1 MHKPCVVFYVFT
13 LGTQF
18 FNLCHMV
25 TLFPIEFAFTVYLIK
40 KVLAEGLYFT
50 VYDIF
55 FIPFLQCF
63 IVTVVHSKWI
73 LITYKAFTKYIQSS
87 IVISSVGDWS

>member
-18 FNLCHMV
+18 FNLCHRV
-25 TLFPIEFAFTVYLIK
+25 TLFHIEFAFTVYLIK

-55 FIPFLQCF
+55 FIPFL
-63 IVTVVHSKWI
+63 
-73 LITYKAFTKYIQSS
+73 
-87 IVISSVGDWS
+87 